1 MLQVG
6 LFLTAQSHKLNFFF
20 FCDAG
25 VKITLNISVRILVGV
40 EIYGNER
47 TCKRAEELEKVTETA
62 IVSFNRPRANF
73 LWRLAWEN
81 ECEHWQLVLL

>member
-47 TCKRAEELEKVTETA
+47 TCK
-62 IVSFNRPRANF
+62 
-73 LWRLAWEN
+73 
-81 ECEHWQLVLL
+81 